1 MQEETKTNQECI
13 KVVAIDDHQ
22 VVIDGL
28 EMFLNLEKD
37 IEFSED
43 FEENKRILGK
53 TMPSKKI
60 RNQIAGYASRMKVQ
74 EKKEKEE

>member
-1 MQEETKTNQECI
+1 MGADRITMGKIKSKLVKRSAEELARQ
-13 KVVAIDDHQ
+13 
-22 VVIDGL
+22 G
-28 EMFLNLEKD
+28 

-60 RNQIAGYASRMKVQ
+60 RNQMAGYASRMKVQ